1 MPAFT
6 IPRID
11 VSALFTGD
19 RAMQRTVD
27 AAVYD
32 AATSVGFLVIEGLP
46 ASANLTIERR
56 EFLLGVF
63 SLPDKEIRKLWL
75 WNFDHGQKNIYRGWF
90 PLQNGFPTYKEGID
104 IGPDIVHGNASIE
117 ADDPLLSATPLPAEI
132 ILPGGRAAARDYYV
146 AMAKTSATLMRCIAR
161 GLAIDENSF
170 AEAFEG
176 GISTLCLIHYPVRP
190 ERSFTG
196 AVGEDL
202 WTEYHGERR
211 YLTGRAYADSGFLTL
226 LAQDAVSGLQA
237 RHHDGSWIDI
247 PPTEGVLAVNF
258 GKVLERWTGGKV
270 RATVHRV
277 LGAGREK
284 FSIPFFYEPR
294 PDAVIAALPLQDMQA
309 FESFYYGDHLW
320 ETTTKY
326 NIEFPGIGQL
336 RKALGPPI

>member
-11 VSALFTGD
+11 VPALFTGD

-104 IGPDIVHGNASIE
+104 IGADIVHGNASVE

-132 ILPGGRAAARDYYV
+132 ILPGWRAAARDYYV
-146 AMAKTSATLMRCIAR
+146 AMA
-161 GLAIDENSF
+161 
-170 AEAFEG
+170 
-176 GISTLCLIHYPVRP
+176 
-190 ERSFTG
+190 
-196 AVGEDL
+196 
-202 WTEYHGERR
+202 
-211 YLTGRAYADSGFLTL
+211 
-226 LAQDAVSGLQA
+226 
-237 RHHDGSWIDI
+237 
-247 PPTEGVLAVNF
+247 
-258 GKVLERWTGGKV
+258 
-270 RATVHRV
+270 
-277 LGAGREK
+277 
-284 FSIPFFYEPR
+284 
-294 PDAVIAALPLQDMQA
+294 
-309 FESFYYGDHLW
+309 
-320 ETTTKY
+320 
-326 NIEFPGIGQL
+326 
-336 RKALGPPI
+336 